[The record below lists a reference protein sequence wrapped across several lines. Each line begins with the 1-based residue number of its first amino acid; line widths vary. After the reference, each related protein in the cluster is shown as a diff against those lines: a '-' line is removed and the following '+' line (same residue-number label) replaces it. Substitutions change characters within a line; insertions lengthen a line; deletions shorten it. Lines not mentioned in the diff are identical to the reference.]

1 MHGRVEVSLLD
12 ALLQLAHQPARNA
25 IATLGTVESYTGYA
39 SRNFVG
45 EGFGIGDEGSLPRR
59 AAPDLPDA
67 RGDGVPARVSWHP
80 HPETEPLNDDNAT
93 HRSAPATL
101 QSGTTRLSLDTP
113 RAKNLAL
120 GLLAMTQF
128 VIVIDASIVNVALP
142 SIGAHL
148 HFSRTNLSWVVNA
161 YTLTFGGFLLLG
173 GRLADLLGRR
183 RMFMVGLVLFSLAS
197 LGGGLAQSEAW
208 LIVARAIQG
217 LGAAIVSP
225 AALSIVTNT
234 FAEGSERNR
243 ALGVWGAVAGAGGA
257 AGVLLGGILT
267 SGLSWRWVLFV
278 NVPIGILAA
287 TLAPRLLLESRA
299 EDGTK
304 GFDVPGAV
312 TVTAGL
318 ALLVYAVVDAVN
330 LGWGSTTTLLR
341 LAGAAI
347 LLASFVV
354 IELRQRHPLVPFS
367 IFRLRTLRGAD
378 IVGLLIGM
386 SLFSMFFFISLYL
399 QDVLHFSP
407 IKAGLSYLPLSI
419 AIILSAGGASQLVTR
434 VGFKPVLIAGLLLI
448 AGGLLWFS
456 RVRPGGSYAADVL
469 GPSLLAAVGL
479 GFSFVPVTIAAV
491 TGIKP
496 QEAGLASGLINTS
509 QQVGGALG
517 LAILATVANSRTQ
530 SLLHAGTHSSAVA
543 LTKGFDRAFLVGAGF
558 ALVGAILTALLISSR
573 DSREHA
579 EAARAGDPAAVTAVG

>member
-1 MHGRVEVSLLD
+1 MNDTD
-12 ALLQLAHQPARNA
+12 AAGQAASPR
-25 IATLGTVESYTGYA
+25 ATA
-39 SRNFVG
+39 P
-45 EGFGIGDEGSLPRR
+45 GDPVREADPM
-59 AAPDLPDA
+59 
-67 RGDGVPARVSWHP
+67 
-80 HPETEPLNDDNAT
+80 
-93 HRSAPATL
+93 
-101 QSGTTRLSLDTP
+101 SLDTP
-113 RAKNLAL
+113 REKNLAL
-120 GLLAMTQF
+120 LLLAMTQF

-142 SIGAHL
+142 SIGTAL
-148 HFSRTNLSWVVNA
+148 HFSRDNLSWVVNA

-183 RMFMVGLVLFSLAS
+183 KMFMIGLVVFSLAS
-197 LGGGLAQSEAW
+197 LAGGLAQSEAW
-208 LIVARAIQG
+208 LIIARSVQG

-225 AALSIVTNT
+225 AALSIITTT
-234 FAEGSERNR
+234 FAEGHERNR

-278 NVPIGILAA
+278 NVPIGLIAA
-287 TLAPRLLLESRA
+287 ALAPRILLESRA
-299 EDGTK
+299 DDGTE
-304 GFDVPGAV
+304 GFDIPGAV

-330 LGWGSTTTLLR
+330 VGWGSTGTLLR
-341 LAGAAI
+341 LAGAA
-347 LLASFVV
+347 LLLVAFVV
-354 IELRQRHPLVPFS
+354 IERRTRHPLLPFS

-399 QDVLHFSP
+399 QDVLGYSP
-407 IKAGLSYLPLSI
+407 IKAGLSYLPLAI
-419 AIILSAGGASQLVTR
+419 GIILSAGGASQLVTR
-434 VGFKPVLIAGLLLI
+434 VGFKPTLIGGLLLI
-448 AGGLLWFS
+448 AVALLWFS
-456 RVRPGGSYAADVL
+456 RVPAPGGSYVSNVL
-469 GPSLLAAVGL
+469 GPSILAAFGL

-491 TGIKP
+491 TGTKP
-496 QEAGLASGLINTS
+496 HEAGLASGLINTS

-530 SLLHAGTHSSAVA
+530 SLLQAGTHSTSVA

-558 ALVGAILTALLISSR
+558 ALVGAILTAILISSR

-579 EAARAGDPAAVTAVG
+579 EAAQRGEVEPAPAAA